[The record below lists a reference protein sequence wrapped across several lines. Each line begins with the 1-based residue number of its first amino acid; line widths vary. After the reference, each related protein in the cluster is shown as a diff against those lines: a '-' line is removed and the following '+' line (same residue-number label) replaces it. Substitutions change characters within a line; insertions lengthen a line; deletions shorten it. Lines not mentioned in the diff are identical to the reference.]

1 MLLERCAL
9 KFRCLVFHIDV
20 GECFCKYFQTK
31 KRSCRDIEGLR
42 SSLNTQRKLQ
52 RRKDVKYVEARTS
65 ETSKSWYFCSF
76 GQGTPTCEDKP
87 VMSMTVPKYQAS
99 SFSRCSELSDSQS
112 CAAKIKATRNQ
123 AKYTTACGLSNGGP
137 HQGDPNSVQF

>member
-9 KFRCLVFHIDV
+9 KFHYLVFHIDV

-31 KRSCRDIEGLR
+31 KESLR
-42 SSLNTQRKLQ
+42 LSLNTQLKLQ

-65 ETSKSWYFCSF
+65 GPSKSGYFCSF
-76 GQGTPTCEDKP
+76 GQGTPTCEDEP
-87 VMSMTVPKYQAS
+87 FMPMTVPKYQAS
-99 SFSRCSELSDSQS
+99 AFSRCSELSDSQS
-112 CAAKIKATRNQ
+112 CAAKIKATCNQ
-123 AKYTTACGLSNGGP
+123 AKYTMACGLSNSGP